1 MQSLWPFL
9 TRELRDAPGRANYT
23 LRLTLSCAVL
33 IVLFMTLH
41 IPFLAVALIV
51 VFYVSQPNVL
61 MIKLV
66 SVVFVVTVSVALG
79 GVLLIIKWT
88 YDYPL
93 IRLVASVILFFCAIY
108 LMRVLGKLGLA
119 FFVVALAVIYAQT
132 FPSMTSQSEV
142 LVRLLLWLWVAINT
156 AILVTLLVNACFQQ
170 AFPGYQFKA
179 RLVVMLRQTA
189 RRLSQPDDG
198 TPPPTVTEIAGQFNQ
213 LRSLYQQAARATPEI
228 AASPQAWQSLMAAAL
243 SCSHLTALLQP
254 GDDHPDARRRIAS
267 QLNALADNLPAAAE
281 VQPLIVPRDGANSA
295 ILQEIA
301 EVLARLA
308 RGETIPLPQGEVEKA
323 PLLLP
328 DAWSNPAY
336 LHFALKTLLA
346 TLLCY
351 VFYTAADWQGIHT
364 IMLSCVIVAQP
375 GLGATMQKTWLRIGG
390 ALLATLIALLLI
402 VFVQPWTDSLSGL
415 LAMTLP
421 VFALAAW
428 IAAGSERIAY
438 AGIQIGFTF
447 ALAFLSWFGPL
458 SNLTELRDRVI
469 GILLGVLVSSIVH
482 LYLWPDSEAPQLK
495 ARLAQLYRQLAQ
507 TLAARDDEVQQV
519 PLFAALTESETL
531 INRVAAEPL
540 GTYAHPWPEAKSWPA
555 RATFRQAEEILRLSE
570 GYRLYA
576 APEDTFLARCA
587 RRLEAYA
594 SDIDAQ
600 QNTVE
605 RVQAQQPDPANPF
618 GAPLVNALAA
628 LPTWPLASSVIP
640 RQATRSCR
648 KPLLFRA
655 SGAPWRL
662 PSPSRN

>member
-132 FPSMTSQSEV
+132 FPSMTSQSEI

-243 SCSHLTALLQP
+243 SCSHLTALLLP

-421 VFALAAW
+421 VFALSAW

-482 LYLWPDSEAPQLK
+482 LYLWPDSEVPQLK

-507 TLAARDDEVQQV
+507 TLAARDDEVQLV

-531 INRVAAEPL
+531 INRVSAEPL
-540 GTYAHPWPEAKSWPA
+540 GTYAHPWPEAKNWPT
-555 RATFRQAEEILRLSE
+555 RASFRQAEEILRLSE

-576 APEDTFLARCA
+576 APGDTFLARCA
-587 RRLEAYA
+587 PRLEDYA
-594 SDIDAQ
+594 AGIDAQ
-600 QNTVE
+600 QTAAE
-605 RVQAQQPDPANPF
+605 RSQALLPDPANPF

-628 LPTWPLASSVIP
+628 LPTWPFASSVIP
-640 RQATRSCR
+640 RQATRS
-648 KPLLFRA
+648 
-655 SGAPWRL
+655 
-662 PSPSRN
+662 

>member
-1 MQSLWPFL
+1 VAVSHP
-9 TRELRDAPGRANYT
+9 ELRDAPGRANYT

-66 SVVFVVTVSVALG
+66 SVVFVLTVSVALG

-132 FPSMTSQSEV
+132 FPSMTSQSEI

-576 APEDTFLARCA
+576 APEDTF
-587 RRLEAYA
+587 
-594 SDIDAQ
+594 
-600 QNTVE
+600 
-605 RVQAQQPDPANPF
+605 
-618 GAPLVNALAA
+618 
-628 LPTWPLASSVIP
+628 
-640 RQATRSCR
+640 
-648 KPLLFRA
+648 
-655 SGAPWRL
+655 
-662 PSPSRN
+662 

>member
-132 FPSMTSQSEV
+132 FPSMTSQSEI

-243 SCSHLTALLQP
+243 SCSHLTALLLP

-281 VQPLIVPRDGANSA
+281 IQPLIVPRDGANSA

-301 EVLARLA
+301 EVLVRLA

-605 RVQAQQPDPANPF
+605 RVQAPQPDPANPF

-640 RQATRSCR
+640 RQATRS
-648 KPLLFRA
+648 
-655 SGAPWRL
+655 
-662 PSPSRN
+662 

>member
-132 FPSMTSQSEV
+132 FPSMTSQSEI

-189 RRLSQPDDG
+189 RRLSQPNDG

-243 SCSHLTALLQP
+243 SCSHLTALLLP

-267 QLNALADNLPAAAE
+267 QLNALADNLPAAAA

-605 RVQAQQPDPANPF
+605 RVQAPQPDPANPF

-640 RQATRSCR
+640 RQATRS
-648 KPLLFRA
+648 
-655 SGAPWRL
+655 
-662 PSPSRN
+662 

>member
-132 FPSMTSQSEV
+132 FPSMTSQSEI

-189 RRLSQPDDG
+189 RRLSQPDNG

-640 RQATRSCR
+640 RQATRS
-648 KPLLFRA
+648 
-655 SGAPWRL
+655 
-662 PSPSRN
+662 

>member
-66 SVVFVVTVSVALG
+66 SVVFVLTVSVALG

-132 FPSMTSQSEV
+132 FPSMTSQSEI

-254 GDDHPDARRRIAS
+254 DDDHPDAHRRIAS
-267 QLNALADNLPAAAE
+267 QLNALTDNLPAAAE

-531 INRVAAEPL
+531 INRVSAEPL

-605 RVQAQQPDPANPF
+605 RVQAPQPDPANPF

-628 LPTWPLASSVIP
+628 LPAWPFASSVIP
-640 RQATRSCR
+640 RQATRS
-648 KPLLFRA
+648 
-655 SGAPWRL
+655 
-662 PSPSRN
+662 

>member
-132 FPSMTSQSEV
+132 FPSMTSQSEI

-482 LYLWPDSEAPQLK
+482 LYLWPDSEALRLK

-507 TLAARDDEVQQV
+507 TLAARDDEVQLV

-531 INRVAAEPL
+531 INRVSAEPL
-540 GTYAHPWPEAKSWPA
+540 GTYAHPWPEAKNWPT
-555 RATFRQAEEILRLSE
+555 RASFRQAEEILRLSE

-576 APEDTFLARCA
+576 APGDTFLARCA
-587 RRLEAYA
+587 PRLEDYA
-594 SDIDAQ
+594 AGIDAQ
-600 QNTVE
+600 QTAAE
-605 RVQAQQPDPANPF
+605 RSQALLPDPANPF

-628 LPTWPLASSVIP
+628 LPTWPFASSVIP
-640 RQATRSCR
+640 RQATRS
-648 KPLLFRA
+648 
-655 SGAPWRL
+655 
-662 PSPSRN
+662 

>member
-132 FPSMTSQSEV
+132 FPSMTSQSEI

-243 SCSHLTALLQP
+243 SCSHLTALLLP

-375 GLGATMQKTWLRIGG
+375 ELGATMQKTWLRIGG

-507 TLAARDDEVQQV
+507 TLAARDNEVQQV

-605 RVQAQQPDPANPF
+605 RVQAPQPDPANPF

-628 LPTWPLASSVIP
+628 LPMWPLASSVIP
-640 RQATRSCR
+640 RQATRS
-648 KPLLFRA
+648 
-655 SGAPWRL
+655 
-662 PSPSRN
+662 

>member
-66 SVVFVVTVSVALG
+66 SVVFVLTVSVALG

-132 FPSMTSQSEV
+132 FPSMTSQSEI

-351 VFYTAADWQGIHT
+351 VFYTAVDWQGIHT

-421 VFALAAW
+421 VLALAAW

-531 INRVAAEPL
+531 INRVSAEPL

-605 RVQAQQPDPANPF
+605 RVQAPQPDPANPF

-628 LPTWPLASSVIP
+628 LPAWPFASSVIP
-640 RQATRSCR
+640 RQATRS
-648 KPLLFRA
+648 
-655 SGAPWRL
+655 
-662 PSPSRN
+662 

>member
-66 SVVFVVTVSVALG
+66 SVVFVLTVSVALG

-132 FPSMTSQSEV
+132 FPSMTSQSEI

-243 SCSHLTALLQP
+243 SCSHLTALLLP

-605 RVQAQQPDPANPF
+605 RVQAPQPDPANPF

-640 RQATRSCR
+640 RQATRS
-648 KPLLFRA
+648 
-655 SGAPWRL
+655 
-662 PSPSRN
+662 

>member
-132 FPSMTSQSEV
+132 FPSMTSQSEI

-243 SCSHLTALLQP
+243 SCSHLTALLLP

-507 TLAARDDEVQQV
+507 TLAARDNEVQQV

-587 RRLEAYA
+587 RWLEAYA

-605 RVQAQQPDPANPF
+605 RVQAPQPDPANPF

-640 RQATRSCR
+640 RQATRS
-648 KPLLFRA
+648 
-655 SGAPWRL
+655 
-662 PSPSRN
+662 

>member
-132 FPSMTSQSEV
+132 FPSMTSQSEI

-189 RRLSQPDDG
+189 RRLSQSDDG

-254 GDDHPDARRRIAS
+254 GDDHPDARRQIAS

-390 ALLATLIALLLI
+390 ALLATLIALILI

-605 RVQAQQPDPANPF
+605 RVQAPQPDPANPF

-640 RQATRSCR
+640 RQATRS
-648 KPLLFRA
+648 
-655 SGAPWRL
+655 
-662 PSPSRN
+662 

>member
-132 FPSMTSQSEV
+132 FPSMTSQSEI

-243 SCSHLTALLQP
+243 SCSHLTALLLP

-364 IMLSCVIVAQP
+364 IMLSCVIVSQP

-605 RVQAQQPDPANPF
+605 RVQAPQPDPANPF

-640 RQATRSCR
+640 RQATRS
-648 KPLLFRA
+648 
-655 SGAPWRL
+655 
-662 PSPSRN
+662 

>member
-132 FPSMTSQSEV
+132 FPSMTSQSEI

-189 RRLSQPDDG
+189 RLLSQPDDG

-243 SCSHLTALLQP
+243 SCSHLTALLLP

-507 TLAARDDEVQQV
+507 TLAARDNEVQQV

-605 RVQAQQPDPANPF
+605 RVQAPQPDPANPF

-640 RQATRSCR
+640 RQATRS
-648 KPLLFRA
+648 
-655 SGAPWRL
+655 
-662 PSPSRN
+662 

>member
-132 FPSMTSQSEV
+132 FPSMTSQSEI

-189 RRLSQPDDG
+189 RRLSQPDNG

-495 ARLAQLYRQLAQ
+495 ARLAQLYRQLAK

-640 RQATRSCR
+640 RQATRS
-648 KPLLFRA
+648 
-655 SGAPWRL
+655 
-662 PSPSRN
+662 

>member
-156 AILVTLLVNACFQQ
+156 AILVTLLVNVCFQQ

-640 RQATRSCR
+640 RQATRS
-648 KPLLFRA
+648 
-655 SGAPWRL
+655 
-662 PSPSRN
+662 

>member
-132 FPSMTSQSEV
+132 FPSMTSQSEI

-402 VFVQPWTDSLSGL
+402 VFVQPRTDSLSGL

-555 RATFRQAEEILRLSE
+555 RATFHQAEEILRLSE

-605 RVQAQQPDPANPF
+605 RVQAPQPDPANPF
-618 GAPLVNALAA
+618 GAPLVNALAV

-640 RQATRSCR
+640 RQATRS
-648 KPLLFRA
+648 
-655 SGAPWRL
+655 
-662 PSPSRN
+662 

>member
-9 TRELRDAPGRANYT
+9 TRKLRDAPGRANYT

-119 FFVVALAVIYAQT
+119 FFVVALIVIYAQT
-132 FPSMTSQSEV
+132 FPSMTSQSEI

-156 AILVTLLVNACFQQ
+156 AILVTLLVNACFRQ
-170 AFPGYQFKA
+170 AFPGYQCKA

-228 AASPQAWQSLMAAAL
+228 AASAQAWQSLMAAAL

-328 DAWSNPAY
+328 DAWSNPAC

-351 VFYTAADWQGIHT
+351 VFYTATDWQGIHT

-375 GLGATMQKTWLRIGG
+375 GLGATIQKTWLRIGG

-402 VFVQPWTDSLSGL
+402 VFVQSWTDSLSGL

-421 VFALAAW
+421 IFALAAW

-540 GTYAHPWPEAKSWPA
+540 GTYAHPCPEAKNWPA
-555 RATFRQAEEILRLSE
+555 LATFRQAEEILRLSE

-605 RVQAQQPDPANPF
+605 SVQAQQPDPANPF

-640 RQATRSCR
+640 RQATRS
-648 KPLLFRA
+648 
-655 SGAPWRL
+655 
-662 PSPSRN
+662 

>member
-66 SVVFVVTVSVALG
+66 SVVFVLTVSVALG

-132 FPSMTSQSEV
+132 FPSMTSQSEI

-189 RRLSQPDDG
+189 KVLSQPDEG
-198 TPPPTVTEIAGQFNQ
+198 EPQPTFTELARQFNQ
-213 LRSLYQQAARATPEI
+213 LQSLYQQAARATPEI
-228 AASPQAWQSLMAAAL
+228 AASPQAWQALMAAAL
-243 SCSHLTALLQP
+243 RCYHLTALLQP

-281 VQPLIVPRDGANSA
+281 VQPLIVPRDGTNGA
-295 ILQEIA
+295 ILQEIV

-308 RGETIPLPQGEVEKA
+308 RGEAIPLPQGEVEKA

-482 LYLWPDSEAPQLK
+482 LYLWPDSEAPRLK

-507 TLAARDDEVQQV
+507 TLAARDDEVQLV

-576 APEDTFLARCA
+576 APGDTFLARCA
-587 RRLEAYA
+587 RWLEAYA

-605 RVQAQQPDPANPF
+605 RVQAQQPDPANPANPF

-640 RQATRSCR
+640 RQATRS
-648 KPLLFRA
+648 
-655 SGAPWRL
+655 
-662 PSPSRN
+662 

>member
-132 FPSMTSQSEV
+132 FPSMTSQSEI

-189 RRLSQPDDG
+189 RRLSQPDNG

-555 RATFRQAEEILRLSE
+555 RATFHQAEEILRLSE

-640 RQATRSCR
+640 RQATRS
-648 KPLLFRA
+648 
-655 SGAPWRL
+655 
-662 PSPSRN
+662 

>member
-66 SVVFVVTVSVALG
+66 SVVFVLTVSVALG

-132 FPSMTSQSEV
+132 FPSMTSQSEI

-421 VFALAAW
+421 VLALAAW

-507 TLAARDDEVQQV
+507 TLAARNDEVQQV

-531 INRVAAEPL
+531 INRVSAEPL

-605 RVQAQQPDPANPF
+605 RVQAPQPDPANPF

-628 LPTWPLASSVIP
+628 LPAWPFASSVIP
-640 RQATRSCR
+640 RQATRS
-648 KPLLFRA
+648 
-655 SGAPWRL
+655 
-662 PSPSRN
+662 

>member
-132 FPSMTSQSEV
+132 FPSMTSQSEI

-243 SCSHLTALLQP
+243 SCSHLTALLLP

-281 VQPLIVPRDGANSA
+281 VQPLIVPRDGANST

-605 RVQAQQPDPANPF
+605 RVQAPQPDPANPF

-640 RQATRSCR
+640 RQATRS
-648 KPLLFRA
+648 
-655 SGAPWRL
+655 
-662 PSPSRN
+662 

>member
-132 FPSMTSQSEV
+132 FPSMTSQSEI

-243 SCSHLTALLQP
+243 SCSHLTALLLP
-254 GDDHPDARRRIAS
+254 GNDHPDARRRIAS

-605 RVQAQQPDPANPF
+605 RVQAPQPDPANPF

-640 RQATRSCR
+640 RQATRS
-648 KPLLFRA
+648 
-655 SGAPWRL
+655 
-662 PSPSRN
+662 

>member
-132 FPSMTSQSEV
+132 FPSMTSQSEI

-243 SCSHLTALLQP
+243 SCSHLTALLLP

-495 ARLAQLYRQLAQ
+495 ACLAQLYRQLAQ
-507 TLAARDDEVQQV
+507 TLAARDNEVQQV

-605 RVQAQQPDPANPF
+605 RVQAPQPDPANPF

-640 RQATRSCR
+640 RQATRS
-648 KPLLFRA
+648 
-655 SGAPWRL
+655 
-662 PSPSRN
+662 

>member
-132 FPSMTSQSEV
+132 FPSMTSQSEI

-336 LHFALKTLLA
+336 PHFALKTLLA

-576 APEDTFLARCA
+576 APEDTFLAAAPGGLKPTPAISMRSKIPLSAFRRSSRIRRTRSA
-587 RRLEAYA
+587 RRWSMRWPRCPRGRLRLPLFR
-594 SDIDAQ
+594 D
-600 QNTVE
+600 
-605 RVQAQQPDPANPF
+605 RQPDHDENH
-618 GAPLVNALAA
+618 
-628 LPTWPLASSVIP
+628 SSS
-640 RQATRSCR
+640 ARSG
-648 KPLLFRA
+648 P
-655 SGAPWRL
+655 SWRL

>member
-66 SVVFVVTVSVALG
+66 SVVFVLTVSVALG

-132 FPSMTSQSEV
+132 FPSMTSQSEI

-228 AASPQAWQSLMAAAL
+228 AASPQAWQSLMATAL

-421 VFALAAW
+421 VLALAAW

-507 TLAARDDEVQQV
+507 TLAARNDEVQQV
-519 PLFAALTESETL
+519 PLFATLTESETL
-531 INRVAAEPL
+531 INRVSAEPL

-605 RVQAQQPDPANPF
+605 RVQAPQPDPANPF

-628 LPTWPLASSVIP
+628 LPAWPFASSVIP
-640 RQATRSCR
+640 RQATRS
-648 KPLLFRA
+648 
-655 SGAPWRL
+655 
-662 PSPSRN
+662 

>member
-132 FPSMTSQSEV
+132 FPSMTSQSEI

-402 VFVQPWTDSLSGL
+402 VFVQPRTDSLSGL

-640 RQATRSCR
+640 RQATRS
-648 KPLLFRA
+648 
-655 SGAPWRL
+655 
-662 PSPSRN
+662 

>member
-93 IRLVASVILFFCAIY
+93 NRLVASVILFFCAIY

-132 FPSMTSQSEV
+132 FPSMTSQSEI

-243 SCSHLTALLQP
+243 SCSHLTALLLP

-605 RVQAQQPDPANPF
+605 RVQAPQPDPANPF

-640 RQATRSCR
+640 RQATRS
-648 KPLLFRA
+648 
-655 SGAPWRL
+655 
-662 PSPSRN
+662 

>member
-66 SVVFVVTVSVALG
+66 SVVFMVTVSVALG

-132 FPSMTSQSEV
+132 FPSMTSQSEI

-402 VFVQPWTDSLSGL
+402 VFVQPRTDSLSGL

-600 QNTVE
+600 QNTIE

-640 RQATRSCR
+640 RQATRS
-648 KPLLFRA
+648 
-655 SGAPWRL
+655 
-662 PSPSRN
+662 

>member
-1 MQSLWPFL
+1 MQTLWPFL

-132 FPSMTSQSEV
+132 FPSMTSQSEI

-189 RRLSQPDDG
+189 QRLSQPDDG
-198 TPPPTVTEIAGQFNQ
+198 TPPTVTEIAGQFNQ

-267 QLNALADNLPAAAE
+267 QLNALADNLPAAAA

-301 EVLARLA
+301 EVLARQA

-421 VFALAAW
+421 VLALAAW

-507 TLAARDDEVQQV
+507 TLAARDDEVQLV

-555 RATFRQAEEILRLSE
+555 RATFHQAEEILRLSE

-576 APEDTFLARCA
+576 APGDTFLARCA

-605 RVQAQQPDPANPF
+605 RVQAQQPAPANPF

-640 RQATRSCR
+640 RQATRS
-648 KPLLFRA
+648 
-655 SGAPWRL
+655 
-662 PSPSRN
+662 